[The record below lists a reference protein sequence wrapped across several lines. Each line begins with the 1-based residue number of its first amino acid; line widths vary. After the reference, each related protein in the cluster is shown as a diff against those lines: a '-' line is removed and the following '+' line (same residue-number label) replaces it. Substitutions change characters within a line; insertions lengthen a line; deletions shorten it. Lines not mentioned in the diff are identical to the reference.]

1 MKCLNAVSPSPPTP
15 HTMYCSSLSGSRGKS
30 HLSSAVNK
38 VDKQWRSQRGRE
50 KVRERGREKVRER
63 GREKEM

>member
-30 HLSSAVNK
+30 QLSAVNK
-38 VDKQWRSQRGRE
+38 IIRSDKQWRCQRGRGE
-50 KVRERGREKVRER
+50 VRER
-63 GREKEM
+63 GREKETKRGRE

>member
-30 HLSSAVNK
+30 QLSAVNK
-38 VDKQWRSQRGRE
+38 IICSDKQWRCQRGRE
-50 KVRERGREKVRER
+50 SKGERERERYKERE
-63 GREKEM
+63 